1 MYVYMYCYQN
11 KNNND
16 IQYANSIKI
25 TDLNNEHLNLKSLT
39 EIFILLFQFQLI
51 FTVFFV
57 LFIIPEV

>member
-1 MYVYMYCYQN
+1 MYYYQN

-16 IQYANSIKI
+16 IQNANSIKI